1 MAILEVND
9 LIAGYSRPILHN
21 ISFAIE
27 RGECIGIIGHNGC
40 GKTTLFRVL
49 TGGAKQFSGTIQ
61 INGRDICKL
70 SMRKRAE
77 LLACMT
83 QQSEGSPSNGLRAI
97 DMIEMGYYARKGFL
111 YSLNRSEKNRIEH
124 LADRFGMTSL
134 LFRDL
139 EKMSGGERQMI
150 ALMRTVVQ
158 DTPVLLLDEPSGS
171 LDFSN
176 TYRLFDMLR
185 DLCKN
190 DGKTVVAVL
199 HDPTL
204 ALRFCSRILLM
215 EHGRII
221 ASVTPKQTEVET
233 IQKIFRRLYPTICVG
248 YDTVS
253 GQYFCYS
260 EEK

>member
-1 MAILEVND
+1 MAMLEVNH
-9 LIAGYSRPILHN
+9 LTAGYSRPIIHD
-21 ISFAIE
+21 ISFSAE
-27 RGECIGIIGHNGC
+27 HGEFIGIIGHNGC
-40 GKTTLFRVL
+40 GKTTLFRTL
-49 TGGAKQFSGTIQ
+49 TGGAKSFSGTIQ
-61 INGRDICKL
+61 INGWDICKL

-83 QQSEGSPSNGLRAI
+83 QQSEGSFPNGLRAI

-111 YSLNRSEKNRIEH
+111 YSLNRSEKSQIEQ
-124 LADRFGMTSL
+124 LAERFGMVSL

-139 EKMSGGERQMI
+139 AKMSGGERQLV

-176 TYRLFDMLR
+176 TYHLFEMLR
-185 DLCKN
+185 DLCSI
-190 DGKTVVAVL
+190 DGKTVAAVL

-215 EHGRII
+215 EHGGII
-221 ASVTPKQTEVET
+221 ASLIPKQTKIEI
-233 IQKIFRRLYPTICVG
+233 IQKTFRRLYPSICVG
-248 YDTVS
+248 YEPVS

-260 EEK
+260 KEQ